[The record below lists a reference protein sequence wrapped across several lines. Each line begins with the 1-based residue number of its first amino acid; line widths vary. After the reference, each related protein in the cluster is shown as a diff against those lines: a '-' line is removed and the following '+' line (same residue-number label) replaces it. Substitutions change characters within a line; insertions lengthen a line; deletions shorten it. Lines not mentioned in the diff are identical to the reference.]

1 MNNITQYLTD
11 NSYFNT
17 IQEIE
22 NNPAILFT
30 AVSPTSN
37 KLKSASVFEDVYLF
51 KNFGLEKTN
60 TIKASSGITTHYMED
75 NTAMQDHWAINPIT
89 YTASGVIGEVI
100 YSPPVLWSSF
110 VQEKFTDYLTPL
122 NVLSPTFDNY
132 TRSAINTVQAVEA
145 SVRRYRQILTQTLNS
160 FQGAGINTNIIKH
173 NQSRVFEWLQIL
185 RDNRQLVTV
194 LTPYGRFDNLAIND
208 FGLTQN
214 DSKYQSDIE
223 IQFIQWRNVS
233 SIKRSATEEEQ
244 AYFFQC
250 QNTETEQ
257 NGTASTENVS
267 ELKQIYKYKTK
278 DFWGNPIQ

>member
-30 AVSPTSN
+30 AASPTSN

-160 FQGAGINTNIIKH
+160 FQGAGIGTNITKH

-185 RDNRQLVTV
+185 RENRQLVTV

-208 FGLTQN
+208 FGFTQN

-223 IQFIQWRNVS
+223 IQFTQWRNVS

-250 QNTETEQ
+250 QNAETEQ
-257 NGTASTENVS
+257 IGTASTENVS

-278 DFWGNPIQ
+278 DFWGNPTQ